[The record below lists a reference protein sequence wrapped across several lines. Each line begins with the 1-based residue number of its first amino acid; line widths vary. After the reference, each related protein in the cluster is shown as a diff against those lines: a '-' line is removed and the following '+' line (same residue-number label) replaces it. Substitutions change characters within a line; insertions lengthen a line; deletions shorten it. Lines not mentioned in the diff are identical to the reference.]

1 VKPRAGRP
9 GAVVGAAGRSQSQ
22 LVDAVH
28 WMRLVAARTDDAIY
42 VSPRRICFKTEG
54 QMKRNFQK
62 WFPPLLML
70 VMALWFFGQMQPP
83 RDRNFAFTEF
93 GRLPV
98 VFNGRL
104 KPMDSL
110 ARNSLLQIREKQ
122 TLNLEPWSG
131 WNENPKIISATN
143 GSRA

>member
-1 VKPRAGRP
+1 
-9 GAVVGAAGRSQSQ
+9 
-22 LVDAVH
+22 
-28 WMRLVAARTDDAIY
+28 
-42 VSPRRICFKTEG
+42 
-54 QMKRNFQK
+54 MKRNFQK

-98 VFNGRL
+98 VFDGRL

-110 ARNSLLQIREKQ
+110 ARNSLLQIRQTQ

-131 WNENPKIISATN
+131 WNEKPKIISATEWLASVMMN
-143 GSRA
+143 PQVADAWPVFRARKKPHAAAGRRAFLLEPNRTVVRRA